1 MKRNRYFAK
10 WLIVTLIMAIGIG
23 TFGALSIRNEKQKE
37 ENDARPESYITN
49 QRKHDIDM
57 AELAKLAGGF
67 SGGGWDL
74 SIEEDHGDK
83 GPYLAMK
90 ESSGE
95 GAGFEGRVMYLKD
108 GIIIVEVDEDLF
120 KGMPDG
126 WEADGKGKG
135 NSRYAILDIAVT
147 AEGVSLGYRGD
158 EIVFSAV

>member
-57 AELAKLAGGF
+57 SELAKLAGGF
-67 SGGGWDL
+67 SADGWDL

-83 GPYLAMK
+83 GPYLAMR
-90 ESSGE
+90 ESSGA
-95 GAGFEGRVMYLKD
+95 GSGFEGRVMYLKD
-108 GIIIVEVDEDLF
+108 GIIIVEIDEDLF

-135 NSRYAILDIAVT
+135 NSRYAILDIAGT
-147 AEGVSLGYRGD
+147 EGGVSLGYRGD
-158 EIVFSAV
+158 EIVFSGK